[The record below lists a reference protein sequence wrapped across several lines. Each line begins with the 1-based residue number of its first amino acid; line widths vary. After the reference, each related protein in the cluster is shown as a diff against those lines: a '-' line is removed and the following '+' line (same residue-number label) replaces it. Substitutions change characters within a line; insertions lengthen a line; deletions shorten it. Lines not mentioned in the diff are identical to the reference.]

1 MKVCE
6 VIDNLALE
14 KTLGVVDHDALSC
27 VDDFD
32 EA

>member
-1 MKVCE
+1 MEVRE

-14 KTLGVVDHDALSC
+14 EALGVVDHDALSC